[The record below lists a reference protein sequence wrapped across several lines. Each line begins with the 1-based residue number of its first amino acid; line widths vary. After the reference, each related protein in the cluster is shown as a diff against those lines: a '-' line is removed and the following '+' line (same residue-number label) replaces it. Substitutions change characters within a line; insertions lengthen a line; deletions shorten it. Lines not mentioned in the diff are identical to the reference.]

1 MKNEESYMLIQ
12 RTFFIAVALAC
23 LPLTLPG
30 ARAQTPSES
39 RAQISQTSLPDA
51 PSAQLA
57 AYPHSSASI
66 SQFAVLQPLPADTA
80 PPSTPPPYSLQAL
93 APNGQSPTPEP
104 DASSAQLTM
113 FPHPD
118 SARYLLSGQANI
130 IFQSHPGFHS
140 PYSGKNSLLA
150 RGEYKTSLLGTIYT
164 GFELN
169 PNPRY
174 DTDVIFDLE
183 SAGGR
188 GVSEALGLAGF
199 TNLDVVRNPNLGS
212 TPYVAR
218 IELHQTLGL
227 TSKLVDSQRTPDAS
241 LATKVPERRFELRA
255 GKLTL
260 PDVLDLNNPGSD
272 SHLQFMNWTADNNGA
287 WDYAADT
294 RGYTYAFIA
303 EYDDNL
309 WSARYALA
317 LMPTVANGIDL
328 QWNLRRARG
337 ENYEFEL
344 RKTPFA
350 FLPARLFAPSHKGVV
365 RVLAYI
371 NHANMG
377 DYHDANLAALTA
389 RADDDPSAVPVITDH
404 PLGTTIKY
412 GGGLNFEQE
421 LPADLRVFG
430 RFGWNDD
437 KHESYAYTEVAQTFE
452 LGGDLAGKRWKRPN
466 DKIGIAAISNAIKRD
481 HQEYLALGGLG
492 FLLGDGRLNY
502 AREDILE
509 TYYNAHN
516 WRGLYSAFDI
526 QLINHPGYNQAR
538 GPVAMFSVRTHIDF

>member
-1 MKNEESYMLIQ
+1 MISPRPFLI
-12 RTFFIAVALAC
+12 AALLAC
-23 LPLTLPG
+23 LPL
-30 ARAQTPSES
+30 AVSES
-39 RAQISQTSLPDA
+39 QAQSSPQASTSSAQSDPTPDA
-51 PSAQLA
+51 P
-57 AYPHSSASI
+57 
-66 SQFAVLQPLPADTA
+66 
-80 PPSTPPPYSLQAL
+80 
-93 APNGQSPTPEP
+93 
-104 DASSAQLTM
+104 SAQLTM

-118 SARYLLSGQANI
+118 SARYLLAGQVNI
-130 IFQSHPGFHS
+130 IFQAHPGFHS
-140 PYSGKNSLLA
+140 PYSDTNSLLG
-150 RGEYKTSLLGTIYT
+150 RGEYKTSLLGTLYT

-169 PNPRY
+169 PNPRF
-174 DTDVIFDLE
+174 DTDILFDLE

-218 IELHQTLGL
+218 IVLHQTLGL
-227 TSKLVDSQRTPDAS
+227 TSKLVDSERTPYAS
-241 LATKVPERRFELRA
+241 LATKVPERRFDLRF
-255 GKLTL
+255 GKMTL
-260 PDVLDLNNPGSD
+260 PDILDINNPGSD

-294 RGYTYAFIA
+294 RGYTYAFIT
-303 EYDDNL
+303 EYDDKL

-350 FLPARLFAPSHKGVV
+350 LLPTRILAPKLKGTV
-365 RVLAYI
+365 RVLAYL

-377 DYHDANLAALTA
+377 DYREANLAALNQ
-389 RADDDPSAVPVITDH
+389 RADGDTSAVPVITAH
-404 PLGTTIKY
+404 PLQVTTKY

-421 LPADLRVFG
+421 LPADLRILG

-452 LGGDLAGKRWKRPN
+452 LGADLAGNRWHRTN
-466 DKIGIAAISNAIKRD
+466 DKLGIVGISNAIKRD
-481 HQEYLALGGLG
+481 HRNYLALGGHG
-492 FLLGDGRLNY
+492 FLLGDGHLSY

-509 TYYNAHN
+509 AYYNAHN
-516 WRGLYSAFDI
+516 WRGLYSAFDV
-526 QLINHPGYNQAR
+526 QLIDHPGYNQAR